1 VRVLVAMSGGVDSSV
16 AAARCLQAGH
26 EVVGVT
32 LKLWGGAAD
41 RGCCSVADVDDARRV
56 ADQLGIDHHVFN
68 YAEEFQA
75 SVVTPYLDAHAGGLT
90 PNPCIECNRHL
101 KFDALHR
108 RARTLGFDA
117 LATGHHAR
125 RVARPDG
132 TFRVARGADR
142 AKDQSYVLY
151 MLGDDVLAS
160 TMFPVG
166 DLHKDEVRRQAA
178 AIGLRTAAKADSQ
191 DVCFIAG
198 DRSTARRRFVGDRL
212 SLRPGRVVDRDGTV
226 VGEVPAVQL
235 VTIGQR
241 KGLGLAGGSAPRYVV
256 DVDHEAAVVVVGDRR
271 DLLDDSVT
279 LQQLTPAGRTFTG
292 RVLAQCSA
300 HGEVRPGT
308 FDGATLHW
316 DEPARR
322 VAPGQSVVLY
332 DPDSADEVLGGGVV
346 AARPARVPPPA

>member
-1 VRVLVAMSGGVDSSV
+1 MRVLVAMSGGVDSSV
-16 AAARCLQAGH
+16 AAARCLHDGH

-32 LKLWGGAAD
+32 LKLWGGPTD

-68 YAEEFQA
+68 YAEEFES
-75 SVVTPYLDAHAGGLT
+75 SVVAPYLDAHAGGLT
-90 PNPCIECNRHL
+90 PNPCIECNRHV

-108 RARTLGFDA
+108 RARILGFDA

-125 RVARPDG
+125 RVQRPDG
-132 TFRVARGADR
+132 SFRVARGAVR

-151 MLGDDVLAS
+151 MLGDDVLA
-160 TMFPVG
+160 TTLFPVG

-178 AIGLRTAAKADSQ
+178 ALGLRTAAKADSQ

-198 DRSTARRRFVGDRL
+198 DRATARRSFLGDRIP
-212 SLRPGRVVDRDGTV
+212 LRPGRVVDRDGVT

-241 KGLGLAGGSAPRYVV
+241 KGLGLAGGTAARYVV

-271 DLLDDSVT
+271 DLLEESLPLHQVT
-279 LQQLTPAGRTFTG
+279 PPGRVIEG

-300 HGEVRPGT
+300 HGEVRPAT
-308 FDGATLHW
+308 FDGATLRW
-316 DEPARR
+316 DEPVRR

-332 DPDSADEVLGGGVV
+332 DPDRPDEVIGGGLV
-346 AARPARVPPPA
+346 AVRPGRARGTF